1 MEVIYQETLHHYSR
15 CRPRC
20 LQKRAKKT
28 ANCQILRPW
37 KQQCNWKAWDEY
49 LQVDYYTTYSIPIF
63 NPDTN
68 NLKVCSKCILPL
80 RLRTSCHIL
89 LQYKQDQLTSHMCF
103 SCQDCPNCLVPPLWW
118 HARAAGKADNAA
130 TRDRCACTQPGSACK
145 TWMTDIYGTTLRK
158 PTWISWAWNWGP
170 NTCAHG
176 STTGW
181 MISSWQSAHSQSYV
195 ADMDLEKLDMFV
207 HPAPNTWMDLTHST
221 FSKHLCILFI

>member
-1 MEVIYQETLHHYSR
+1 
-15 CRPRC
+15 
-20 LQKRAKKT
+20 
-28 ANCQILRPW
+28 
-37 KQQCNWKAWDEY
+37 
-49 LQVDYYTTYSIPIF
+49 
-63 NPDTN
+63 
-68 NLKVCSKCILPL
+68 
-80 RLRTSCHIL
+80 
-89 LQYKQDQLTSHMCF
+89 MCF

-145 TWMTDIYGTTLRK
+145 TSWMTDIYGTTLRI

-195 ADMDLEKLDMFV
+195 ADMDDWKSLTCLSTQHPTHEWTWHIQLSPNSFVFCLFTDGHSWSMVVCDTVQGWYCQYCCPLLHFIRSYIHMFSISSCTQNPRNVWPPTLHLSLESLCF
-207 HPAPNTWMDLTHST
+207 PAFRALWS
-221 FSKHLCILFI
+221 SGWLC